1 MMAEIL
7 YKISQLGPG
16 IGGGARILNK
26 PHYSLT
32 EREVEK
38 QGIHKKQSHDETP
51 ISQIGKK
58 KKTHG
63 MLKNSRGRVKIF
75 SFTKPT
81 WYALTRSMHMR

>member
-1 MMAEIL
+1 MMAEIS

-38 QGIHKKQSHDETP
+38 QGIHKKQTHDETP

-63 MLKNSRGRVKIF
+63 MLKNSRGRVK
-75 SFTKPT
+75 SLVLPNQHGT
-81 WYALTRSMHMR
+81 L

>member
-32 EREVEK
+32 QREVEK
-38 QGIHKKQSHDETP
+38 QGIHKKQTHDETP

-63 MLKNSRGRVKIF
+63 MGGSVKIF